1 VPEIEKTQQ
10 RDALSKWWDEP
21 NFNSSQA
28 QNVMVA
34 AGITVAGVLAGDLI
48 MLYYRRRT
56 MMNRRS
62 Y

>member
-1 VPEIEKTQQ
+1 MRKHNSEMHSQNGGARQISTVPECRI
-10 RDALSKWWDEP
+10 
-21 NFNSSQA
+21 
-28 QNVMVA
+28 VMVA

-48 MLYYRRRT
+48 MLYYRRRR

>member
-1 VPEIEKTQQ
+1 
-10 RDALSKWWDEP
+10 
-21 NFNSSQA
+21 
-28 QNVMVA
+28 MVA
-34 AGITVAGVLAGDLI
+34 AGIIVAGVLAGDLI

>member
-1 VPEIEKTQQ
+1 MHSQNDGTSEISTVSE
-10 RDALSKWWDEP
+10 RGI
-21 NFNSSQA
+21 
-28 QNVMVA
+28 VMVA

-48 MLYYRRRT
+48 MLYYRRR

>member
-1 VPEIEKTQQ
+1 MHSQNGGTSQISTVPERGI
-10 RDALSKWWDEP
+10 
-21 NFNSSQA
+21 
-28 QNVMVA
+28 VMVA

>member
-1 VPEIEKTQQ
+1 MAGRGKFQVPERRI
-10 RDALSKWWDEP
+10 
-21 NFNSSQA
+21 
-28 QNVMVA
+28 VMVA

-48 MLYYRRRT
+48 MLYYRRRRR

>member
-1 VPEIEKTQQ
+1 MRKHNSEMHSQNGGARQISTVPERRI
-10 RDALSKWWDEP
+10 
-21 NFNSSQA
+21 
-28 QNVMVA
+28 VMVA

-48 MLYYRRRT
+48 MLYYRRRRR